1 MKKFTAMLCLALL
14 LVISLVSC
22 GRNNN
27 NNNNSNTDTKNDGM
41 ITETGTDTNI
51 IDDVESGIKGVR
63 DNIMGAN

>member
-1 MKKFTAMLCLALL
+1 MKKITVMLCLALL
-14 LVISLVSC
+14 LIISLVSC

-27 NNNNSNTDTKNDGM
+27 NNTDTHNDGM

-51 IDDVESGIKGVR
+51 IDDVESGIQDVR